1 MRGSWVVWYAR
12 SLRRERESY
21 FEMGILILL
30 CSGTA
35 RIQASLEGRVI
46 PVLGAALVPY
56 IRDSPL
62 ARLIVSSISVLI
74 QNGCLCCYL
83 YPYHSFFWRQRG
95 GSCFFALLCAQFR
108 TCVLCAQFLD
118 LRTHYGHTSCCF
130 WSCERI
136 SGK

>member
-1 MRGSWVVWYAR
+1 MYLCCQSK
-12 SLRRERESY
+12 
-21 FEMGILILL
+21 LL
-30 CSGTA
+30 QKA
-35 RIQASLEGRVI
+35 RVI

-62 ARLIVSSISVLI
+62 ARLIVSSIA
-74 QNGCLCCYL
+74 CLSKMGVYVVIYIHIIL
-83 YPYHSFFWRQRG
+83 FFG
-95 GSCFFALLCAQFR
+95 GSGEAAVFLLYL
-108 TCVLCAQFLD
+108 LCAQFLD